1 MSHNPSIDWR
11 IVLTGF
17 LILLTF
23 ACSVS
28 QTYAL
33 AADESFN
40 TLKIGSVPAGTVA
53 APFEL
58 KSLEGKSVPM
68 HQFAGKLVVLN
79 FWATWCGPCK
89 EEMPAF
95 ERLRQKLD
103 PDRVS
108 LLTVT
113 TDLQREGI
121 KHFLASLDVHLPV
134 LFDEDQEVSRAYMV
148 RALPTTVIISRQ
160 GMVVGRALGPR
171 DWDSPE
177 AVRYM
182 ERLLE

>member
-1 MSHNPSIDWR
+1 MLKRALVLLMFVCILSQSH
-11 IVLTGF
+11 
-17 LILLTF
+17 
-23 ACSVS
+23 
-28 QTYAL
+28 AL
-33 AADESFN
+33 RADESFK
-40 TLKIGSVPAGTVA
+40 TLKIGSVPPGTVA

-58 KSLEGKSVPM
+58 KSLDGKSVPM

-121 KHFLASLDVHLPV
+121 THFLASLDVHLPV

-182 ERLLE
+182 EHLLE

>member
-1 MSHNPSIDWR
+1 M
-11 IVLTGF
+11 VLTRS
-17 LILLTF
+17 LVLLVF
-23 ACSVS
+23 AYSIS
-28 QTYAL
+28 HPRAL
-33 AADESFN
+33 LADESFN
-40 TLKIGSVPAGTVA
+40 TFKIGSVPPGTTA

-68 HQFAGKLVVLN
+68 QQFAGKLVVLN

-103 PDRVS
+103 PERVS